1 MKILILSDLHL
12 GSPMFS
18 EESTIINLL
27 KSEGYD
33 VIVLNGDIFD
43 VWEEPFDK
51 IKQKNF
57 NIVSVIREIS
67 KKKKVYF
74 VDGNHDPDLDSLKR
88 TFPDVIFSKDL
99 QLGDIFFIHGCEFD
113 KFVTKYSLPA
123 KILFVPNWICE
134 RTIHVDLKGIFRN
147 ISFSIANKRDKKY
160 YGDLVND
167 INKAAIDTYKSRCK
181 YLIMGHTH
189 FPIIIKTEECTY
201 INSGDMIHN
210 RTYAEFNT
218 ETNFF
223 EIKKV

>member
-57 NIVSVIREIS
+57 NIV
-67 KKKKVYF
+67 
-74 VDGNHDPDLDSLKR
+74 
-88 TFPDVIFSKDL
+88 FSKDL